1 MSNLTPIQRTPADL
15 PMSTP
20 RSHVHWRLHVL
31 ASPDPAMQGKVLDLT
46 PGRTDFGRE
55 SPLQIGDP
63 LLSRCHAALIV
74 GDDHVRVVDDSSRN
88 GTFVGGQRTTRA
100 WAGHGAVLRFGHTLA
115 VLEADMGRAMA
126 FDLPT
131 LDVPGRSE
139 LARVLRGELDLAAR
153 SHLTTLLVGE
163 TGTGKEH
170 AAQELHRRSGRKG
183 ALVRFN
189 VAAVP
194 QELFESELVGHVTG
208 AFTGAG
214 PSRPGR
220 LREAHGGT
228 LVLDEIGELPEAMQ
242 AKLLRL
248 LEDGVVRPLGGH
260 ADVPV
265 DVRFIASTNADLESM
280 VRNGRF
286 RRDLL
291 ARLRSHVV
299 QLPRLGDRLPDLFD
313 LADAVLGRPD
323 PSWRT
328 RLAVQAGEVLLLHD
342 WPDNLRELRA
352 VLGRAVL
359 LAGHTPIASSHLPD
373 TMRRPA
379 EPESTPTPPA
389 MPSYGRPSAMQLR
402 GWLHQY
408 RGNIDAIARHVRR
421 HRRQVY
427 RWLHYA
433 GLGVADVEAS
443 RLGGPADP
451 VTCQPGDEVRHG
463 SDTTHG

>member
-1 MSNLTPIQRTPADL
+1 MTTLTPIQRTPAEL

-20 RSHVHWRLHVL
+20 PSQVRWRLHVL
-31 ASPDPAMQGKVLDLT
+31 ASPDPSMQGTVLDLN

-115 VLEADMGRAMA
+115 VLEADMGRALDFA
-126 FDLPT
+126 TPT
-131 LDVPGRSE
+131 HDVPGRSE

-153 SHLTTLLVGE
+153 SNLTTLLVGE

-194 QELFESELVGHVTG
+194 RELFESELFGHVAG

-220 LREAHGGT
+220 LREAQGGT
-228 LVLDEIGELPEAMQ
+228 LVLDEIGELPEVMQ

-248 LEDGVVRPLGGH
+248 LEDGIVRPLGGQT
-260 ADVPV
+260 DVPV
-265 DVRFIASTNADLESM
+265 DVRFLASTNADLESM

-286 RRDLL
+286 RHDLL

-299 QLPRLGDRLPDLFD
+299 ALPRLGDRLPDLFD
-313 LADAVLGRPD
+313 LADAVLGRRE

-328 RLAVQAGEVLLLHD
+328 QLAVQAGEVLLLHH

-352 VLGRAVL
+352 VLGRAIL
-359 LAGHTPIASSHLPD
+359 LAGDTPMTSSHLPD
-373 TMRRPA
+373 SLRRPS
-379 EPESTPTPPA
+379 ETESTPGPQPA
-389 MPSYGRPSAMQLR
+389 LAYGRPSAMQLR

-451 VTCQPGDEVRHG
+451 VSSQLSAGGPQARE
-463 SDTTHG
+463 STHG